1 MQKQSG
7 RPTEEDMKTAV
18 DCYSDMLFRLCV
30 AMLGNR
36 TDAEDALSGTML
48 RYWTKGQRFDSE
60 EHRKAWLLR
69 VASNICKDMC
79 RFRKRNAYV
88 NLDDLYDLCVEESD
102 VSIMGEVMRLPM
114 KQRVV
119 IHLYYIEGY
128 STKEIAEILSISP
141 AAVRKRLQYGREQLK
156 LELEEED
163 SHEARGVQKRD
174 ETHYAF

>member
-1 MQKQSG
+1 MRNQSG
-7 RPTEEDMKTAV
+7 RPTEEDIEFVV
-18 DCYSDMLFRLCV
+18 DRYSDMLFRLCLTI
-30 AMLGNR
+30 LGNR
-36 TDAEDALSGTML
+36 ADAEDALSETML
-48 RYWTKGQRFDSE
+48 RYLTKGQQLDSE

-88 NLDDLYDLCVEESD
+88 NLDDLYDLCAEESD
-102 VSIMGEVMRLPM
+102 VSVMGEVMRLPI
-114 KQRVV
+114 KQRTV

-156 LELEEED
+156 LELEEEE
-163 SHEARGVQKRD
+163 SHETRRVCKRD
-174 ETHYAF
+174 NTHYAF